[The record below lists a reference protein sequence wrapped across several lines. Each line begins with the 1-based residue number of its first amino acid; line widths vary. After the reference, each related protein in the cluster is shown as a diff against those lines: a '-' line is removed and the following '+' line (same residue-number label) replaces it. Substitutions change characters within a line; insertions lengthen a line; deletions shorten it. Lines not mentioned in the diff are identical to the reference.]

1 MSEKIKITD
10 FMDDKEKMRDFKKLT
25 REEFLNTYSYLHE
38 EEYDLTLQAE
48 ALAEFCEWYRLPYPT
63 TQKEADEV
71 FSELDSAK
79 ATENVMEDG
88 EISEEEGERKYQNYL
103 RIASHLLKKFKV
115 RPLKH
120 HYDGT
125 FEHFDVEKQ
134 KIKKW

>member
-25 REEFLNTYSYLHE
+25 REEFLNTYSYLHA

-71 FSELDSAK
+71 FSELDLCMAD
-79 ATENVMEDG
+79 ENVMEDG

-103 RIASHLLKKFKV
+103 RIAGQVLSKFKV
-115 RPLKH
+115 RPIKN
-120 HYDGT
+120 HYNGT

-134 KIKKW
+134 KIKEW